1 MGLLRPHRGTLR
13 LLLGSSSVAALLI
26 GGGAPAAFAQCATSI
41 TGTQPGCTNSATI
54 TGINIHSAT
63 VTGNKP
69 YQVKLSKDFQP
80 WRLAVQF
87 HPCTRI
93 DARPL
98 VDQLSFVKD
107 PSHWGLPF
115 RRGLFTIPQDDFSL
129 ISDRMRPP
137 SKRDFLILIPPPATS
152 IWLISETFRAP
163 RTSGATTRAGRRV
176 SG

>member
-1 MGLLRPHRGTLR
+1 MIFYSPRTNLHGGIPVRQFT
-13 LLLGSSSVAALLI
+13 AL
-26 GGGAPAAFAQCATSI
+26 
-41 TGTQPGCTNSATI
+41 
-54 TGINIHSAT
+54 AT
-63 VTGNKP
+63 VTSNKP

-129 ISDRMRPP
+129 ISDRMRPVGP
-137 SKRDFLILIPPPATS
+137 SV
-152 IWLISETFRAP
+152 AP
-163 RTSGATTRAGRRV
+163 
-176 SG
+176 